1 MSLKT
6 NEMRFQPREPGSGGE
21 MDDRF
26 RGVKADFDRLTIRF
40 RGGEISRREYIESL
54 KRMRFK
60 DDDGRFWMI
69 GSQTG
74 KWYCH
79 DADGWVQSSPPSLS
93 EKKAICI
100 YCGYE
105 NDLES
110 AACAGCGGR
119 VASADADVCPGCGS
133 PLDPETGDCLS
144 CPAPAPPEP
153 GGPAEAVLSRTG
165 AGRDYIVRSIHP
177 LSYLL
182 FWGGMGL
189 VAGVLSG
196 LLAGAT
202 SFVPGVSD
210 ALPAFFKDMQ
220 GNFLGGMIYAGLGGV
235 AGFALFGAAGFLL
248 ALLAN
253 AILSITGG
261 VKMRMTGPPGKGP
274 EALD

>member
-1 MSLKT
+1 
-6 NEMRFQPREPGSGGE
+6 

-26 RGVKADFDRLTIRF
+26 KDVKADFDRLTVRF
-40 RGGEISRREYIESL
+40 RNGEVSRGEYIQSL

-60 DDDGRFWMI
+60 DDEGRFWMI

-74 KWYCH
+74 KWYCY
-79 DADGWVQSSPPSLS
+79 DGTGWVLSSPPSLG

-110 AACAGCGGR
+110 AVCAGCGGR
-119 VASADADVCPGCGS
+119 VASEDEDMGACPVCGS
-133 PLDPETGDCLS
+133 PLNPETGACPS
-144 CPAPAPPEP
+144 CSAPMAAEPEP
-153 GGPAEAVLSRTG
+153 PAGAAPSR
-165 AGRDYIVRSIHP
+165 AGSGEDYVVRSVHP

-182 FWGGMGL
+182 FWGGMGI

-202 SFVPGVSD
+202 SFLPGISD

-220 GNFLGGMIYAGLGGV
+220 GQLVGGVVFAGIGGV
-235 AGFALFGAAGFLL
+235 AGFALFGAAGFLI

-253 AILSITGG
+253 AILSFTGG
-261 VKMRMTGPPGKGP
+261 VRMRMMKPEGKGP
-274 EALD
+274 QARD